1 MDVKKIY
8 PDPSSDG
15 LPLKRDI
22 YTIFF
27 PRIIYYILL
36 FLSSILYFF
45 YIELAHDYIE
55 YISLFYRLQEFEFI
69 EIFYERFEPLFIT
82 LAWLLVRIAGP
93 EQIYYLIAIFILIVK
108 YFIWNKF
115 SDPKNIL
122 YFILVYFPIFSFILD
137 ANQIRAGLASIF
149 LFYIILASP
158 SVRTIIIFAII
169 AMLLHYSGVICLFAL
184 MRTKS
189 LKKILITAIVA
200 FISVFI
206 LSYSGSLNF
215 LIFNTYLLSTDR
227 ENKTLFSIISVSYLF
242 IAFLVVSNWRNLHG
256 TRRAGAIY
264 ILVGITFYYLPIP
277 AITSHRIA
285 EMSLIGIMPF
295 LATFNKKTILDIAL
309 LLPIG
314 VIVIYYS
321 VFLLGR
327 TGLL

>member
-1 MDVKKIY
+1 
-8 PDPSSDG
+8 
-15 LPLKRDI
+15 
-22 YTIFF
+22 
-27 PRIIYYILL
+27 
-36 FLSSILYFF
+36 
-45 YIELAHDYIE
+45 
-55 YISLFYRLQEFEFI
+55 
-69 EIFYERFEPLFIT
+69 
-82 LAWLLVRIAGP
+82 
-93 EQIYYLIAIFILIVK
+93 
-108 YFIWNKF
+108 
-115 SDPKNIL
+115 
-122 YFILVYFPIFSFILD
+122 
-137 ANQIRAGLASIF
+137 
-149 LFYIILASP
+149 
-158 SVRTIIIFAII
+158 
-169 AMLLHYSGVICLFAL
+169 MLLHYSGVICLFAL

-242 IAFLVVSNWRNLHG
+242 IAILVVSKWRNLHEA
-256 TRRAGAIY
+256 RRAGAIY
-264 ILVGITFYYLPIP
+264 ILAGITFYYLPIP

-295 LATFNKKTILDIAL
+295 LATFNKKNTLDIAL